1 LDVITESYRLPPDFS
16 KRIKSL
22 RQRFGLSQQQFADLI
37 DISVPLLKQWERG
50 QARPPARYWQKI
62 VLAEIEGIQ
71 TFHRG
76 IPNMPLLRESGA
88 NYTLEPEHDPPID
101 FSSDPEIVRTVVE
114 GERLTYGHLY
124 NPAFAAEISLID
136 PLPHQRLA
144 VYDHMLKQTRLRFLL
159 ADDAGA
165 GKTIM
170 TGLYIREMMTRRLI
184 SRVLIVPPAGLV
196 GNWEH
201 ELRTL
206 FNLPFSII
214 SGSDARSR
222 SGNPFTGPRSDLL
235 IVSVDTLA
243 GDRMFSRLQEA
254 EVAPYD
260 LVVFDEAHKLAANR
274 EADLRIRRTDRY
286 RLAEALVGIQDEEER
301 WSLTWSCHHL
311 LLLTATPHMG
321 KDFPYYCLWKLLEPD
336 VLTTIDAFNAYPADA
351 RRRHFIRRTKEE
363 LVYFDGRP
371 IYPTRI
377 SNTLSYDLTT
387 GDVGEQALYDAS
399 TLYIQISYNRARLL
413 NRSAARLAMSV
424 FQRRLASSTYAL
436 LRSFERRA
444 EKLAKMIE
452 EMRAGRLS
460 QSQFTATQQKLDKL
474 EDVLD
479 EKTADEEEI
488 MDDQEENERS
498 EEQLMESVL
507 ATSLA
512 ELQEELQQVELLLDM
527 ARRVYDAGEES
538 KFERLR
544 AILRDPDYQHEKL
557 IIFTEHRDTLDF
569 LVRRLEGMG
578 FTEQIAQIHGGMNY
592 QQREEQVAAFRRP
605 VAEGGAT
612 YLVAT
617 DAAGEGINLQV
628 CWLMVNY
635 DIPWNPA
642 RLEQRMGR
650 IHRYGQKHDPVHIL
664 NLVAGKTREGRVMQ
678 TLLEK
683 MERIR
688 KELGSDKV
696 FDVIG
701 QLFEGISLREYMEQV
716 TLATDDHEV
725 QHRIAGKLT
734 TEQVRALQAR
744 ELALYG
750 EGGVVRSE
758 LPRLKASMELE
769 TCRKLLPGYVRH
781 FVEKA
786 APLVDIS
793 IEDDLE
799 GIFTLH
805 PLKPGAMDWL
815 LPILETYPPSL
826 HDRYTVQG
834 QRNGERAI
842 FLHPG
847 EPVFDRFRAF
857 VCEHFTQ
864 QARQGAVFV
873 DPTAERPY
881 FYYLA
886 QVIVI
891 RQADPTLHALNHLE
905 IIEYR
910 LVGLRQEEG
919 CEVEECPVESLLL
932 LRGSPNLPVSAQ
944 LFAATTETSVE
955 LAHAFALSQV
965 AEAMAEHHR
974 HALHLSLPKREAF
987 IENGFTY
994 QAAELAQARARQ
1006 TEKARTGDSRAKGE
1020 LTRIK
1025 ARQKGLLV
1033 SKNEALT
1040 VLRCEPELIIPGG
1053 ITFLAHALVVPSS
1066 DPEDKQ
1072 RYDSNVEAKAM
1083 QWVRAYE
1090 ETLGAIVYDVS
1101 TAERALLAGLEAWP
1115 GFDLHSHR
1123 PSGEHLAIEVKG
1135 RAGIGDVEL
1144 TENEYIK
1151 ACNLR
1156 DRYWL
1161 YVVFE
1166 CAKSAPRLLR
1176 VQDPFGKLIVRAK
1189 GSVIVGEGQIFAN
1202 AENG

>member
-1 LDVITESYRLPPDFS
+1 
-16 KRIKSL
+16 
-22 RQRFGLSQQQFADLI
+22 
-37 DISVPLLKQWERG
+37 
-50 QARPPARYWQKI
+50 
-62 VLAEIEGIQ
+62 
-71 TFHRG
+71 
-76 IPNMPLLRESGA
+76 MPLLRESGA

-488 MDDQEENERS
+488 MDDQEE
-498 EEQLMESVL
+498 
-507 ATSLA
+507 
-512 ELQEELQQVELLLDM
+512 
-527 ARRVYDAGEES
+527 
-538 KFERLR
+538 K
-544 AILRDPDYQHEKL
+544 
-557 IIFTEHRDTLDF
+557 
-569 LVRRLEGMG
+569 
-578 FTEQIAQIHGGMNY
+578 NY
-592 QQREEQVAAFRRP
+592 KK
-605 VAEGGAT
+605 
-612 YLVAT
+612 
-617 DAAGEGINLQV
+617 
-628 CWLMVNY
+628 NY
-635 DIPWNPA
+635 
-642 RLEQRMGR
+642 
-650 IHRYGQKHDPVHIL
+650 
-664 NLVAGKTREGRVMQ
+664 
-678 TLLEK
+678 
-683 MERIR
+683 
-688 KELGSDKV
+688 
-696 FDVIG
+696 
-701 QLFEGISLREYMEQV
+701 
-716 TLATDDHEV
+716 
-725 QHRIAGKLT
+725 
-734 TEQVRALQAR
+734 
-744 ELALYG
+744 
-750 EGGVVRSE
+750 
-758 LPRLKASMELE
+758 
-769 TCRKLLPGYVRH
+769 
-781 FVEKA
+781 
-786 APLVDIS
+786 
-793 IEDDLE
+793 
-799 GIFTLH
+799 
-805 PLKPGAMDWL
+805 
-815 LPILETYPPSL
+815 
-826 HDRYTVQG
+826 
-834 QRNGERAI
+834 
-842 FLHPG
+842 
-847 EPVFDRFRAF
+847 
-857 VCEHFTQ
+857 
-864 QARQGAVFV
+864 
-873 DPTAERPY
+873 
-881 FYYLA
+881 
-886 QVIVI
+886 
-891 RQADPTLHALNHLE
+891 
-905 IIEYR
+905 
-910 LVGLRQEEG
+910 
-919 CEVEECPVESLLL
+919 
-932 LRGSPNLPVSAQ
+932 
-944 LFAATTETSVE
+944 
-955 LAHAFALSQV
+955 
-965 AEAMAEHHR
+965 
-974 HALHLSLPKREAF
+974 
-987 IENGFTY
+987 
-994 QAAELAQARARQ
+994 
-1006 TEKARTGDSRAKGE
+1006 SR
-1020 LTRIK
+1020 
-1025 ARQKGLLV
+1025 
-1033 SKNEALT
+1033 
-1040 VLRCEPELIIPGG
+1040 
-1053 ITFLAHALVVPSS
+1053 
-1066 DPEDKQ
+1066 
-1072 RYDSNVEAKAM
+1072 
-1083 QWVRAYE
+1083 
-1090 ETLGAIVYDVS
+1090 
-1101 TAERALLAGLEAWP
+1101 
-1115 GFDLHSHR
+1115 
-1123 PSGEHLAIEVKG
+1123 
-1135 RAGIGDVEL
+1135 
-1144 TENEYIK
+1144 
-1151 ACNLR
+1151 
-1156 DRYWL
+1156 
-1161 YVVFE
+1161 
-1166 CAKSAPRLLR
+1166 
-1176 VQDPFGKLIVRAK
+1176 
-1189 GSVIVGEGQIFAN
+1189 
-1202 AENG
+1202 